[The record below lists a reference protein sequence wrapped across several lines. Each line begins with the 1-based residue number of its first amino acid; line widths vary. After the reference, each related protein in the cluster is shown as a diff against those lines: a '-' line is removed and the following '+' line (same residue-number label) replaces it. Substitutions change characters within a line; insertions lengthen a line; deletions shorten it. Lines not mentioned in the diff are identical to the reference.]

1 MKGRI
6 IEFLLIIGMSAA
18 LLGGYYIFERIRAH
32 NAMDKALLEL
42 IQNQG
47 RQQTEGN

>member
-1 MKGRI
+1 MKAR
-6 IEFLLIIGMSAA
+6 LLELLAVLVMSGM

-42 IQNQG
+42 IQSQN
-47 RQQTEGN
+47 R